1 MGSKRALCS
10 ETGAPF
16 QVSGG
21 LYPKS
26 CCLRFSRACLLCRGL
41 ALQVC
46 PSPLL
51 ASGSDV

>member
-10 ETGAPF
+10 ETGVPF
-16 QVSGG
+16 QVSRG
-21 LYPKS
+21 LSPES
-26 CCLRFSRACLLCRGL
+26 CCLRFSRACPLCRGL

-51 ASGSDV
+51 ASGSGV